1 MTAYTLAANATLRD
15 VGTAGIWGVA
25 TARTGGDTVDIYI
38 TSVVESL
45 FAQTVADQI
54 VSVASLNNLSVMDA
68 IQSVAAKYSVAP
80 LVVRDERK
88 LRVEKPVRTHAPK
101 QGKAPSTNGPMCSI
115 SDDIRIT
122 ACAASETEF
131 VVSKAQPLY
140 VSAGENQIFIQHRPK
155 RAALEQP
162 SRGS

>member
-1 MTAYTLAANATLRD
+1 
-15 VGTAGIWGVA
+15 
-25 TARTGGDTVDIYI
+25 
-38 TSVVESL
+38 
-45 FAQTVADQI
+45 
-54 VSVASLNNLSVMDA
+54 MDA

>member
-1 MTAYTLAANATLRD
+1 MFDENSFSLDAFDGSSWRFLLETPY
-15 VGTAGIWGVA
+15 
-25 TARTGGDTVDIYI
+25 VDLSHHQRVYI
-38 TSVVESL
+38 TSVDESL